1 MKRSG
6 KWIALCVALGMF
18 ASTLLAACGSAQT
31 QPAVETVAEP
41 AAENGQQ
48 EAAQE
53 ETAAAAQEEAAVDV
67 SEEVKLVMYLLGD
80 RTADFDRVFEQ
91 INAKLKEKINAT
103 IEVKFMSWG
112 EWEQKYPL
120 VFASGEDFD
129 LIYSADWAM
138 YNAQASK
145 QGFYEITRE
154 ELETYA
160 PLTAE
165 TMYEDAWEQAKVDG
179 KVYMLPMNY
188 KELTAYVFLVRGDLM
203 EKYGIEKV
211 ENMADMETYLDAIA
225 QNEPSLIP
233 LDIGSEFDAR
243 MLYDLFWQERTTDHL
258 EKLNPMQL
266 MGYVQKGDDSV
277 TVFNETEDPAFLETI
292 TIMRD
297 WKDRGFWSRSAVV
310 NTQNNKESFAAGKS
324 AAAIMNIN
332 NAKGEYTTNAQAHPE
347 WDIRVVDAQGSA
359 PAIIQSYL
367 ANGMCIFSK
376 SKHPQ
381 RALMALDLLRNDEE
395 LHDLFSFGI
404 EGEHYIDLGD
414 GKIELT
420 EKNGDYPY
428 DGNCNWGIRND
439 AYWKSVEGG
448 IPNYDELYDRWIQT
462 AQAGEFAAFTFNN
475 ETVKNQVAA
484 MNDIYGTDIKLLY
497 LGFTDDPE
505 KDIAAVQE
513 KLKAAG
519 ADEVYAEMTRQ
530 AKEWKD
536 SLGD

>member
-1 MKRSG
+1 MKKSS
-6 KWIALCVALGMF
+6 KALSLFLAF
-18 ASTLLAACGSAQT
+18 AMAAGTLLSGCSKAGASA
-31 QPAVETVAEP
+31 P
-41 AAENGQQ
+41 AAASAPPAGQVSSV
-48 EAAQE
+48 AG
-53 ETAAAAQEEAAVDV
+53 AVDT

-80 RTADFDRVFEQ
+80 RTPDFDTVFDR

-138 YNAQASK
+138 YNSQASK
-145 QGFYEITRE
+145 QGFYEITPE
-154 ELETYA
+154 ALKTYA
-160 PLTAE
+160 PLTAK

-203 EKYGIEKV
+203 KKYGIDKM
-211 ENMADMETYLDAIA
+211 ENMDDVEGYLDAIA
-225 QNEPSLIP
+225 KNESALIP
-233 LDIGSEFDAR
+233 LDIGSDFDAR
-243 MLYDLFWQERTTDHL
+243 MLYDLFWQADTAGRL
-258 EKLNPMQL
+258 EKINPMQL
-266 MGYVQKGDDSV
+266 MGYTKQGDDSV
-277 TVFNETEDPAFLETI
+277 TVFNETEDAAFLAAVK
-292 TIMRD
+292 RLQD
-297 WKDRGFWSRSAVV
+297 WKDRGFWSKSAVV
-310 NTQNNKESFAAGKS
+310 NTQNNKESFAAGKG
-324 AAAIMNIN
+324 AAALMNIN
-332 NAKGEYTTNAQAHPE
+332 NAKSEYTTNVQAHPE
-347 WDIRVVDAQGSA
+347 WDIRVVDAQGGV
-359 PAIIQSYL
+359 PAIVQSYL

-376 SKHPQ
+376 SKNPE

-395 LHDLFSFGI
+395 LHNLFSYGI
-404 EGEHYIDLGD
+404 EGDHYNDLSD

-420 EKNGDYPY
+420 EKNSDYPY

-439 AYWKSVEGG
+439 QYWKSVEGG
-448 IPNYDELYDRWIQT
+448 IPNYDELYDRWIGT

-484 MNDIYGTDIKLLY
+484 MNDIYNTDIKLLY
-497 LGFTDDPE
+497 LGFTEDPE
-505 KDIAAVQE
+505 KDIAAVQA

-530 AKEWKD
+530 AKEWHD
-536 SLGD
+536 SLKG